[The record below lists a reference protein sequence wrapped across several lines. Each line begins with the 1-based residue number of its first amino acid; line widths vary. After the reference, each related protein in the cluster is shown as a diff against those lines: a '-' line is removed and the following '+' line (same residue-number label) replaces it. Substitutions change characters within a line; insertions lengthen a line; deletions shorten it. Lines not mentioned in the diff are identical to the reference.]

1 MRTLL
6 FFLTTIVSFS
16 LFAQVSNV
24 EMRGDFA
31 EASRLGRLQGGESLP
46 QYSSGN
52 IKGSRYLTESW
63 SQGSVIPVTGNTVEG
78 LLVMFDK
85 QEHDIYVKKNDE
97 NKILLLDKGQVK
109 SFSINNRFFIS
120 GNLLTGGEA
129 GRYYEKLAGAENK
142 IALYKITTTKYVKAD
157 KTDPERIKKGDFDD
171 EFRDNITYYIKVG
184 NEPLQKI
191 RLKEKDLIKALPAE
205 EKKIKSYLNM
215 RDSGD
220 NEEATYIDLVNFLNQ

>member
-6 FFLTTIVSFS
+6 LFLTTFISFS

-52 IKGSRYLTESW
+52 IKGSRYLTDTW
-63 SQGSVIPVTGNTVEG
+63 QQGTVVPVTGNTVEG

-85 QEHDIYVKKNDE
+85 QEHDIYVKKNDA

-120 GNLLTGGEA
+120 GTLLVGGEE
-129 GRYYEKLAGAENK
+129 GRYYEKLAGRENK
-142 IALYKITTTKYVKAD
+142 IALYKLTTTKFTRAD

-171 EFRDNITYYIKVG
+171 EFRDEFTYYIKSG

-191 RLKEKDLIKALPAE
+191 RLKEKDLIKALPGE
-205 EKKIKSYLNM
+205 EKKIKAYLNM
-215 RDSGD
+215 RSG
-220 NEEATYIDLVNFLNQ
+220 EESEELVYGDLVNFLNQ

>member
-6 FFLTTIVSFS
+6 LFLTTFISFS

-52 IKGSRYLTESW
+52 IKGSRYLTDTW
-63 SQGSVIPVTGNTVEG
+63 QQGTVVPVTGNTVEG

-85 QEHDIYVKKNDE
+85 QEHDIYIKKNDE

-120 GNLLTGGEA
+120 GSLIGGEQ
-129 GRYYEKLAGAENK
+129 GRYYEKLSGIENK

-171 EFRDNITYYIKVG
+171 EFRDEFTYYIKSG

-191 RLKEKDLIKALPAE
+191 RLREKDLIKVLPGD
-205 EKKIKSYLNM
+205 EKKIKAYLNM
-215 RDSGD
+215 RGSEE
-220 NEEATYIDLVNFLNQ
+220 NEETTYIDLVKFLNQ

>member
-6 FFLTTIVSFS
+6 LFLTTIVSFS

-52 IKGSRYLTESW
+52 IKGSRYLTDTW
-63 SQGSVIPVTGNTVEG
+63 QQGTVVPVTGNTVEG

-85 QEHDIYVKKNDE
+85 QEHDIYVKKNDG

-120 GNLLTGGEA
+120 GNLIGGEA
-129 GRYYEKLAGAENK
+129 GWYYEKLAGRENK
-142 IALYKITTTKYVKAD
+142 IALYKITTTKYIKAD

-171 EFRDNITYYIKVG
+171 EFRDDITYYIKVG

-191 RLKEKDLIKALPAE
+191 RLREKDFIKALPAE

-220 NEEATYIDLVNFLNQ
+220 NEQATYIDLVNFLNQ

>member
-6 FFLTTIVSFS
+6 LFLTTIVSFS

-52 IKGSRYLTESW
+52 IKGSRYLTDTW
-63 SQGSVIPVTGNTVEG
+63 QQGTVVPVTGNTVEG

-85 QEHDIYVKKNDE
+85 QEHDIYVKKSDG

-120 GNLLTGGEA
+120 GNLIGGEA
-129 GRYYEKLAGAENK
+129 GWYYEKLAGRENK
-142 IALYKITTTKYVKAD
+142 IALYKITTTKYIKAD

-171 EFRDNITYYIKVG
+171 EFRDDITYYIKVG

-191 RLKEKDLIKALPAE
+191 RLREKDLIKALPAE

-220 NEEATYIDLVNFLNQ
+220 NEEATYIDLVNFLNN